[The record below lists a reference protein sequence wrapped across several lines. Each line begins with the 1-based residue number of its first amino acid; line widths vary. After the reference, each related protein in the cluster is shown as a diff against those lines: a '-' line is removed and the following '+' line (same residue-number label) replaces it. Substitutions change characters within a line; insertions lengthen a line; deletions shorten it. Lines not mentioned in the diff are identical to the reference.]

1 MERLVDSFNT
11 MAKNTEELLTE
22 LRTISDNI
30 AHDLRTPVTRMRG
43 QAELAVAE
51 GRDSELAYDV
61 AEECGNML
69 SMINTMLE
77 ITRLE
82 AGSGKARVRQDLAAL
97 CRGAAEL
104 FSTVAEDRSIQLTTS
119 LPGTLPFV
127 YAKADLQRILAN
139 LLDNALKFTPP
150 GGRVELLLRT
160 APDGV
165 VLQVRDSG
173 RGIPLKDQPHIFERF
188 YRADSSRS
196 LPGNGLGLSL
206 VAAIVKSYDG
216 SISFESS
223 GESGT
228 CFTIH
233 LPAKHDSREQNGKNE
248 GARLEK
254 EEEQS

>member
-1 MERLVDSFNT
+1 MKKTLLLAAALLVTAALPAQKRYTLASPDGTLQTTVSVGGELSYDIRLNGRT
-11 MAKNTEELLTE
+11 LLE
-22 LRTISDNI
+22 PSPLSLRLN
-30 AHDLRTPVTRMRG
+30 
-43 QAELAVAE
+43 
-51 GRDSELAYDV
+51 
-61 AEECGNML
+61 N
-69 SMINTMLE
+69 
-77 ITRLE
+77 
-82 AGSGKARVRQDLAAL
+82 GSVWGPDARV
-97 CRGAAEL
+97 
-104 FSTVAEDRSIQLTTS
+104 
-119 LPGTLPFV
+119 
-127 YAKADLQRILAN
+127 AKASQSS
-139 LLDNALKFTPP
+139 
-150 GGRVELLLRT
+150 V
-160 APDGV
+160 
-165 VLQVRDSG
+165 
-173 RGIPLKDQPHIFERF
+173 DQWVASPF